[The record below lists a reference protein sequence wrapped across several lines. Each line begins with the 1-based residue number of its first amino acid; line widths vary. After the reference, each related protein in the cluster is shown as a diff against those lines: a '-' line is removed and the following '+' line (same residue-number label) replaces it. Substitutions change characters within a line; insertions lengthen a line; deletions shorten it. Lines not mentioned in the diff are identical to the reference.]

1 MGATSSRG
9 RVAIVGAGPGGLAS
23 ALAFHRLGYE
33 VALFERYNEI
43 KAAGNILNL
52 WPPPQK
58 VLKVIGVDTEDLG
71 AASMTQL
78 RRYDGRVRAEFFI
91 PQDVVDE
98 YQGGFIGLLRWGLY
112 KRMIDALPAG
122 VLRLGH
128 ACTGF
133 EDRSDSVVVHFQ
145 DQPDFVADLLVGA
158 DGIDSKIRKDLW
170 GDSPKRP
177 HGLHLLGGFFFTDD
191 EIGTRGVFAH
201 DRSVQGSYTPIR
213 HEGRKGYEWW
223 VLEKWAPGVPFEANV
238 KEYALGKVEHFDD
251 PLPSF
256 IRRTDPKHTHRWE
269 IVDRKPMKQWSKGRV
284 TLVGDASHPTSPYA
298 AYGAGMSL
306 EDGYFL
312 ARELDAIDITDTAA
326 VKTALQAYEDRRKP
340 HCARVSQE
348 AYMTGKMFH
357 RIPRFL
363 RPLRDFV
370 FDHSQFLQKN
380 QGDALPNHILK
391 QLAEI
396 EDPHPNASSPP
407 RRLTS

>member
-1 MGATSSRG
+1 VGTTVFRG

-33 VALFERYNEI
+33 VALFERYGEI
-43 KAAGNILNL
+43 RAAGNILNL

-58 VLKVIGVDTEDLG
+58 VLSVLGVDTVDLG

-78 RRYDGRVRAEFFI
+78 RRYDGRVRAEFVI
-91 PQDVVDE
+91 PQDVVEE

-112 KRMIDALPAG
+112 KRMIDSLPPG

-133 EDRSDSVVVHFQ
+133 DDQGDRVVVHVQ

-158 DGIDSKIRKDLW
+158 DGIDSKVRELLW
-170 GDSPKRP
+170 GDSAKRP
-177 HGLHLLGGFFFTDD
+177 HGLHLLGGFFFTD
-191 EIGTRGVFAH
+191 EGIGTRGVFAH
-201 DRSVQGSYTPIR
+201 DRKVQGSYTPIR
-213 HEGRKGYEWW
+213 HEGRNGYEWW
-223 VLEKWAPGVPFEANV
+223 VLEKWVPGAPFEANV
-238 KEYALGKVEHFDD
+238 RDYALQKVAHFAE

-256 IRRTDPKHTHRWE
+256 IGRTDPKHTHRWE

-284 TLVGDASHPTSPYA
+284 TVVGDASHPTSPYA

-312 ARELDAIDITDTAA
+312 AREVDAIDITDTTA
-326 VKTALQAYEDRRKP
+326 VTAALQRYEDRRKP

-348 AYMTGKMFH
+348 AYITGKMFH
-357 RIPRFL
+357 HIPAFL

-370 FDHSQFLQKN
+370 FDHSKFLQRN

-396 EDPHPNASSPP
+396 EEPGSASEYPVVEHE
-407 RRLTS
+407 